1 MLIWFTCLSHLHPGS
16 GSGLNEEQD
25 MESWMTPAVRRAG
38 MASAPVSGFAR
49 ARTGSA
55 LIVALIMALWGLH
68 SAPVLAHAMLV
79 KAEPPRRA
87 QLTQPPAHV
96 RLWFNEEVEKDYAS
110 LAVSH
115 ADKPVTEVKPR
126 IAADDPKSILLPLP
140 QLSPGKYTVKFRV
153 LSVDG
158 HVVDSSYD
166 FTVKSKVPAK

>member
-1 MLIWFTCLSHLHPGS
+1 M
-16 GSGLNEEQD
+16 Q
-25 MESWMTPAVRRAG
+25 SWMTPALRR
-38 MASAPVSGFAR
+38 VV
-49 ARTGSA
+49 TGSA
-55 LIVALIMALWGLH
+55 LITALVAGLY

-87 QLTQPPAHV
+87 QLTQPPTQV

-110 LAVSH
+110 LGVTH
-115 ADKPVTEVKPR
+115 ADKSVSEAKPQV
-126 IAADDPKSILLPLP
+126 AQDDPKSIILPLP